1 MLSFAGIGFGI
12 CLVSTFVGSY
22 YNTIIAWALYYLVMS
37 FRSPL
42 LYARCDNA
50 WNTLQCVEPRHTEN
64 RTNES
69 VSAATEFF
77 KSVLE
82 HGRCRCRCCCVV
94 VLVVVVVAGVA
105 VFVLLILLV
114 LLRRNTLLRA
124 EVSSSLNEVET
135 H

>member
-1 MLSFAGIGFGI
+1 MLFFAGIGFGI

-42 LYARCDNA
+42 LYARCDNT

-69 VSAATEFF
+69 VSAAAEFF

-94 VLVVVVVAGVA
+94 VVVVVVV
-105 VFVLLILLV
+105 VVIVSVLLILLL
-114 LLRRNTLLRA
+114 LLRRHSLLRT
-124 EVSSSLNEVET
+124 EVWSSLNEVET